1 VEDLR
6 THVTSQVDG
15 AFEDIESVDADLTL
29 HIPIVHKELD
39 SLGRRA
45 DALER
50 YCSASTSP
58 VDLTSTSVIR
68 DPSTGQPLISLG
80 ELISQLASLKSE
92 NTELR
97 AKIGALGGSSLG
109 ASSFGANVFTSTSV
123 LETVLIE
130 EMPTDGLIF
139 VELFVDISTMPC
151 HNANVDPGNASSLL
165 TWDKATKDM
174 SLKGYTAAARKVIRS
189 FHEIVSSLYTDG
201 KEALPGQKIAA
212 FKSTGEWTGEEG
224 RDGRRQRIEEK
235 LLTARV
241 AVIAAIESKL
251 PDGSKLRSLAVSMV
265 DRTYNWYVVLHR
277 HLDAELVRL
286 TQMKL
291 DSESLLVLLS
301 EEVIIMFSLVHNIR
315 KKGLEFSL
323 VCDPL
328 EYMVRCIWLTIEIHG
343 VMEEMIKHGISANSA
358 INAAFVRFLTK
369 QVAVTAGASGSK
381 TDKADS
387 TWKQKMTADASKAV
401 TVASEAKNIA
411 NGAQTLA
418 NKTRD
423 DLKSL
428 YVKNTDLKK

>member
-1 VEDLR
+1 
-6 THVTSQVDG
+6 
-15 AFEDIESVDADLTL
+15 
-29 HIPIVHKELD
+29 
-39 SLGRRA
+39 
-45 DALER
+45 
-50 YCSASTSP
+50 
-58 VDLTSTSVIR
+58 
-68 DPSTGQPLISLG
+68 
-80 ELISQLASLKSE
+80 
-92 NTELR
+92 
-97 AKIGALGGSSLG
+97 
-109 ASSFGANVFTSTSV
+109 
-123 LETVLIE
+123 
-130 EMPTDGLIF
+130 
-139 VELFVDISTMPC
+139 
-151 HNANVDPGNASSLL
+151 
-165 TWDKATKDM
+165 
-174 SLKGYTAAARKVIRS
+174 
-189 FHEIVSSLYTDG
+189 
-201 KEALPGQKIAA
+201 
-212 FKSTGEWTGEEG
+212 
-224 RDGRRQRIEEK
+224 
-235 LLTARV
+235 
-241 AVIAAIESKL
+241 
-251 PDGSKLRSLAVSMV
+251 
-265 DRTYNWYVVLHR
+265 
-277 HLDAELVRL
+277 
-286 TQMKL
+286 MKL

>member
-1 VEDLR
+1 
-6 THVTSQVDG
+6 
-15 AFEDIESVDADLTL
+15 
-29 HIPIVHKELD
+29 
-39 SLGRRA
+39 
-45 DALER
+45 
-50 YCSASTSP
+50 
-58 VDLTSTSVIR
+58 
-68 DPSTGQPLISLG
+68 
-80 ELISQLASLKSE
+80 
-92 NTELR
+92 
-97 AKIGALGGSSLG
+97 
-109 ASSFGANVFTSTSV
+109 
-123 LETVLIE
+123 
-130 EMPTDGLIF
+130 
-139 VELFVDISTMPC
+139 
-151 HNANVDPGNASSLL
+151 
-165 TWDKATKDM
+165 
-174 SLKGYTAAARKVIRS
+174 
-189 FHEIVSSLYTDG
+189 
-201 KEALPGQKIAA
+201 
-212 FKSTGEWTGEEG
+212 
-224 RDGRRQRIEEK
+224 
-235 LLTARV
+235 
-241 AVIAAIESKL
+241 
-251 PDGSKLRSLAVSMV
+251 MV

-315 KKGLEFSL
+315 KKCLEFSL

-381 TDKADS
+381 ADGKADS
-387 TWKQKMTADASKAV
+387 TWKQKMTADAAKAV

-418 NKTRD
+418 NKVRE